1 MILNRNIQFFLEI
14 FVVVRWQMLLTLF
27 YLVTKK
33 SVSFTLANPKG
44 WNLLLVHYNKR
55 RKQPGGLDCC
65 FA

>member
-14 FVVVRWQMLLTLF
+14 FVVDAVDAAHTFLSCD
-27 YLVTKK
+27 KEIC
-33 SVSFTLANPKG
+33 VSFTLANPKG

>member
-1 MILNRNIQFFLEI
+1 MADAAHAFLSCDKEI
-14 FVVVRWQMLLTLF
+14 C
-27 YLVTKK
+27 
-33 SVSFTLANPKG
+33 VSFTLANPKG